1 MSLEDV
7 IWDVYVNSG
16 KGERMY
22 ETKEIDYAKTDSVP
36 LKERVSV
43 QVRLN
48 DVLSP
53 LENIRINLQR
63 ILNDEQNNTPEGSVN
78 PIYTVEDALRSVEKE
93 VAYILDLTYK
103 LMDRIGTL

>member
-93 VAYILDLTYK
+93 AAYILDLTYK

>member
-7 IWDVYVNSG
+7 ICDVYVNSG

-22 ETKEIDYAKTDSVP
+22 DTKENDYAKADSVP
-36 LKERVSV
+36 LKEKASV

-53 LENIRINLQR
+53 LENIRVNLQR
-63 ILNDEQNNTPEGSVN
+63 ILNDEQNNTPDGVN

-93 VAYILDLTYK
+93 AAYILDLTYK